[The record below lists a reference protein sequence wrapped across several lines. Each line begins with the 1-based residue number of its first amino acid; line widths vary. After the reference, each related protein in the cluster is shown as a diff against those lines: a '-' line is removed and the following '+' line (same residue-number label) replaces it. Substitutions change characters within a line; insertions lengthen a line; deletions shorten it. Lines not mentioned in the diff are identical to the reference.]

1 LDKLLKGV
9 IDANFPLK
17 ELRAKRSTEVVLF
30 TADKVERGDV
40 QSFTNVND
48 DCFKRICK
56 ERMTKKN
63 HIEYEDREVAKSR
76 LRRVE

>member
-30 TADKVERGDV
+30 AADKVERGDV
-40 QSFTNVND
+40 RSFTNVND

-63 HIEYEDREVAKSR
+63 HIEYEDREV
-76 LRRVE
+76 

>member
-30 TADKVERGDV
+30 AADKVERGAGC
-40 QSFTNVND
+40 TELHK
-48 DCFKRICK
+48 CKR
-56 ERMTKKN
+56 
-63 HIEYEDREVAKSR
+63 
-76 LRRVE
+76 